1 MKAPRIIVPLGL
13 IALFLCVPA
22 TLLAKKSLSDYQM
35 RIHIYQTR
43 WNHNRFGY
51 HAFGRANLFDE
62 KGVPHGVEYTYDC
75 ADHLM
80 ASTGREAYPA
90 KWKKQGQTIDVVFG
104 EIGAKAGQFHD
115 CEFKIA
121 EKQFVYYGSRGGLGT
136 ESAQDFMAKQQNQTP
151 TIGAATQADVPVAAN
166 SSNTF

>member
-1 MKAPRIIVPLGL
+1 MAKIPFVGNSEVGL
-13 IALFLCVPA
+13 ECGSYESLPGRHPSRASNSVFCVPA

-35 RIHIYQTR
+35 RIHICQTI
-43 WNHNRFGY
+43 WNHNRYGY
-51 HAFGRANLFDE
+51 HAFGRANRFDE

-75 ADHLM
+75 ADQLM

-90 KWKKQGQTIDVVFG
+90 KWKKQGQTLDVVFG
-104 EIGAKAGQFHD
+104 EIGAKAGQFRD

-136 ESAQDFMAKQQNQTP
+136 ESAQAFMAK
-151 TIGAATQADVPVAAN
+151 
-166 SSNTF
+166 